1 LGIETISEA
10 RAGTRFRGPDV
21 RKGARG
27 SGLHV
32 EIDV

>member
-10 RAGTRFRGPDV
+10 RAETGFRGPDV

-32 EIDV
+32 EIDG